1 MQKCRLLLF
10 LVILASVVNQ
20 SYRRHKLNIYFER
33 FSFLLIAITLEALFM
48 YESLKH
54 LKYPLVIFRVKNEN
68 GQKSAVAELKL
79 KDFHLHGLEKS
90 SPRPPAW
97 NARFNDLKGS
107 RCTFTL

>member
-33 FSFLLIAITLEALFM
+33 FSFLLIAITLEDLFM

-54 LKYPLVIFRVKNEN
+54 LKYPLVIFRVKKTIFLTTN
-68 GQKSAVAELKL
+68 
-79 KDFHLHGLEKS
+79 
-90 SPRPPAW
+90 
-97 NARFNDLKGS
+97 
-107 RCTFTL
+107 